1 MKAVTHKIA
10 GVVFRT
16 ESNRELP
23 LLGGDPFKLFVTA
36 GDSFDVHNS
45 VCRVDFDPAAASLP
59 REKWQETFY
68 DGSRI
73 PQDWL
78 NNPFF
83 KCPRVRE
90 RLNALPDDA
99 AAGEIWVEEHYVY
112 IYNFSCNRLD
122 IFYSEEFGGF
132 VAEQQK
138 YMPEHCVAA
147 NFQQIFSSFLPN
159 FSAILLHG
167 AGVVRKN
174 RAVLFFAPDDGGKTT
189 VVRHSNGEPVLS
201 DDQLILRR
209 KDGDIVAHAT
219 PLGLMTSGPCQA
231 KVGAVFLLEKAPAF
245 GLKSIAPAEFVQCI
259 WSMHQNNTFFLPRN
273 LKKAA
278 FQILCNLS
286 YQVPAYL
293 MRFPE
298 NFVDWDAIDAAT
310 EAAIDTRK

>member
-23 LLGGDPFKLFVTA
+23 LLEGDPFKLFVTA

-83 KCPRVRE
+83 KCPRVHE

-112 IYNFSCNRLD
+112 IYNFSRSRLD
-122 IFYSEEFGGF
+122 IF
-132 VAEQQK
+132 
-138 YMPEHCVAA
+138 
-147 NFQQIFSSFLPN
+147 
-159 FSAILLHG
+159 
-167 AGVVRKN
+167 
-174 RAVLFFAPDDGGKTT
+174 
-189 VVRHSNGEPVLS
+189 
-201 DDQLILRR
+201 
-209 KDGDIVAHAT
+209 
-219 PLGLMTSGPCQA
+219 
-231 KVGAVFLLEKAPAF
+231 
-245 GLKSIAPAEFVQCI
+245 
-259 WSMHQNNTFFLPRN
+259 
-273 LKKAA
+273 
-278 FQILCNLS
+278 
-286 YQVPAYL
+286 
-293 MRFPE
+293 
-298 NFVDWDAIDAAT
+298 
-310 EAAIDTRK
+310 